1 MYQLLRFFPECDDI
15 LIIREKFR
23 ILVYEPDYLFRI
35 VLRQE
40 FQPCFL
46 PGSYIV
52 DYGTKCVK
60 GYEDNIFKKIKF
72 NISIE
77 AGTFFMNVLVGGFK
91 QGWAVFHKN
100 DEVDRF
106 HVPVSKVPVSVF
118 QVIILPHNH
127 IGGVT
132 ACAFPGEMIADFL
145 DFHIH
150 NGAISRADNN
160 VCNDKRTAFCYLAAL
175 LWEDLFD
182 LHRFAKDDGQELL
195 QPVCGAAGHHDIL
208 KNSIIGNGKPALSPE
223 KLQKLL
229 PVGFFHDIK
238 IVEGIRGC
246 GFADEGNGFLFRQ
259 GCSKNVS

>member
-77 AGTFFMNVLVGGFK
+77 MRVLFMYVLVRGMEESR
-91 QGWAVFHKN
+91 AVFHKN
-100 DEVDRF
+100 NEVDRF
-106 HVPVSKVPVSVF
+106 HVPVSKVPVS
-118 QVIILPHNH
+118 
-127 IGGVT
+127 
-132 ACAFPGEMIADFL
+132 A
-145 DFHIH
+145 
-150 NGAISRADNN
+150 S
-160 VCNDKRTAFCYLAAL
+160 
-175 LWEDLFD
+175 
-182 LHRFAKDDGQELL
+182 
-195 QPVCGAAGHHDIL
+195 
-208 KNSIIGNGKPALSPE
+208 
-223 KLQKLL
+223 
-229 PVGFFHDIK
+229 
-238 IVEGIRGC
+238 
-246 GFADEGNGFLFRQ
+246 
-259 GCSKNVS
+259 